1 MLAYRDEKM
10 KQINNFILE
19 KLHLDKDIEINKT
32 SSEKKY
38 KSKDGMFIGLKSI
51 RNSEDFSFTPGEK
64 VLLMRYTTSGYQ
76 AQVRDIFEINK
87 VNKNTI
93 SLKSDESFYA
103 NMKFDIKGIYVVKNK
118 NKYLGNS
125 TDYWVLYNKELL
137 KDKDIDEL
145 LNKGSCSWGFKFI
158 GNNVNK
164 NIDYLKKCIDEL

>member
-1 MLAYRDEKM
+1 MLAYRNEKM

-38 KSKDGMFIGLKSI
+38 KSKDGMFIALKSI

-103 NMKFDIKGIYVVKNK
+103 NMKFDIKGIYVVKPTHHMAAAI
-118 NKYLGNS
+118 GRH
-125 TDYWVLYNKELL
+125 
-137 KDKDIDEL
+137 IDTIV
-145 LNKGSCSWGFKFI
+145 KVAKIF
-158 GNNVNK
+158 
-164 NIDYLKKCIDEL
+164 NIPVEIITR